1 MEVGGQ
7 FNAPLAINI
16 SDMARINLAVVVSL
30 IFFGNI
36 LLAIY
41 QRR

>member
-1 MEVGGQ
+1 
-7 FNAPLAINI
+7 
-16 SDMARINLAVVVSL
+16 MARINLAVVVSL

-41 QRR
+41 QRRWTLVVMSAWVAAD